1 MTISSASKSRLR
13 ASSLFRLLLLLAG
26 SVAFL
31 QSVECGL
38 SSDAFTEYQVKAL
51 FLLNFTKYVD
61 WPTNAF
67 AGAETPIT
75 IGVVGENKIGAE
87 LEKIIPG
94 RSANGRPIAL
104 KVIDNSSD
112 LAQCQI
118 LFIGNSETKR
128 QREILSSLRKA
139 PVLTVG
145 ETGQFLDEG
154 GMINF
159 VLKEGKVRLEI
170 NLASARKA
178 NLQISSKLLS
188 VADTVKER

>member
-1 MTISSASKSRLR
+1 MTISSASKSRFR

-104 KVIDNSSD
+104 KVIENSGD

-128 QREILSSLRKA
+128 QREILTSLRKA